1 MLWAISYSS
10 KKGFVYQIN
19 FNVSVCVWNTHTERE
34 RERERERGEERERNE
49 PRDLNML
56 YRCPSKT

>member
-1 MLWAISYSS
+1 
-10 KKGFVYQIN
+10 VYGIHIQ
-19 FNVSVCVWNTHTERE
+19 RE